1 MPRAGE
7 SPADLHPQVC
17 IVGPGALGCLHA
29 ALLSRAGVPVSLLD
43 HRPDRADLINRRG
56 LIVEDQDGSA
66 VVPVRCSAVPS
77 ELPRP
82 DLLILC
88 VKTFQ
93 TAEAAA
99 HAAPLV
105 GGSTV
110 VLRIQNGLGSP
121 DCLLGLAPPERILLG
136 TSGHGANTVAW
147 GHLRRAGTGPT
158 RLGPLRPEGLPAAEY
173 AAELLRR
180 ALPDV
185 EVSAD
190 VRSVLWHKLF
200 VNTAIN
206 PLTALTGLRN
216 GQLLAIPLLRAA
228 LRDLATEAEHVAIGE
243 GLPFIGGQA
252 GVSAEEACRLTAE
265 NRSSMLQDVHAGR
278 RTEIDDIC
286 GAVVREAQTLG
297 RHAPL
302 NDVMTWLVAE
312 VLSGKASK
320 ARGPM

>member
-1 MPRAGE
+1 M
-7 SPADLHPQVC
+7 QVC

-29 ALLSRAGVPVSLLD
+29 ALFARGGVPVSLLD
-43 HRPDRADLINRRG
+43 HRAERAEVINRRG
-56 LIVEDQDGSA
+56 LIVEDEEGPSLI
-66 VVPVRCSAVPS
+66 PVRCSADPS

-93 TAEAAA
+93 TAEAAG

-105 GGSTV
+105 RGNTV
-110 VLRIQNGLGSP
+110 VLRIQNGLASP

-158 RLGPLRPEGLPAAEY
+158 RLGPLAPAGLPAAER
-173 AAELLRR
+173 AAEALRA

-185 EVSAD
+185 EVAAD
-190 VRSVLWHKLF
+190 VRSILWQKLF
-200 VNTAIN
+200 ANTAIN

-243 GLPFIGGQA
+243 GLPFIGEQA
-252 GVSAEEACRLTAE
+252 GLSAEEACRLTAE

-297 RHAPL
+297 RPAPL

-312 VLSGKASK
+312 VLPRC
-320 ARGPM
+320 ARKPRGLT